1 MANGSDEPEKPA
13 EIEATVSK
21 GPSLF
26 ERVTGTGRAAKA
38 TVEPVADIGAPDAVE
53 TAMDNQSGMGG
64 LDPTD
69 RISGSQSEEDLLD
82 IPAFLRRQA
91 N

>member
-1 MANGSDEPEKPA
+1 MVNGAKAAEPK
-13 EIEATVSK
+13 SSRK
-21 GPSLF
+21 RGLSLF
-26 ERVTGTGRAAKA
+26 EKVTGTGRAAKA
-38 TVEPVADIGAPDAVE
+38 ETAPDKQE
-53 TAMDNQSGMGG
+53 TGQAEIGG

-69 RISGSQSEEDLLD
+69 RLPETQSGDDLLD